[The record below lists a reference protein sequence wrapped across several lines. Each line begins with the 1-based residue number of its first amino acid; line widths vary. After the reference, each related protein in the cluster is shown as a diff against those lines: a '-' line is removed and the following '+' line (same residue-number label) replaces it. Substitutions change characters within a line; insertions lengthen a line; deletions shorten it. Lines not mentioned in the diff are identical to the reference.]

1 MSLRPFERAFLLG
14 VSSKTEWKRRTK
26 EVDYT
31 PIRKN
36 YSVTEHEIVMKNLH
50 LTDLEIGLLI
60 GRTAI
65 SVKRYRQSRGI
76 IKGKDRGY
84 MNYKNNFKQY
94 QTI

>member
-1 MSLRPFERAFLLG
+1 MNLRPFERAFLLG

-26 EVDYT
+26 ELDYA

-36 YSVTEHEIVMKNLH
+36 YSESEHQTVVKNLH

-65 SVKRYRQSRGI
+65 SVKRYRHSRGI
-76 IKGKDRGY
+76 IKGKNRGY

-94 QTI
+94 R